1 MSNKTKL
8 SRIILA
14 GALAFTMVL
23 PTASVY
29 AENDEK
35 PPVVEEKKD
44 AEEQKD
50 VIETKEQ
57 EIKVD
62 PAEAKK
68 MIKENLSK
76 IEERS
81 SKVDKEINVV
91 QEKLDKLAE
100 GQEDIVKDFTKFKED
115 KEAFNANIKTIKES
129 LEDEEVNYTSILE
142 MVDELKERLYVFEGK
157 VKELSESA
165 DKLVPSDR
173 FVDTRFDK
181 VQEKIKNLYYELED
195 TKVKPEERQKK
206 VNEFL
211 EETKKIKDSI
221 EDVRKIM
228 LNEEKDNNEKL
239 KEVIKLEDSI
249 SKIDTEFHEY
259 MHKSRIEDLEFGM
272 EYDIRYI
279 EGAIYRFSELKL
291 TSPSRVKE
299 RDEYIRIGREAA
311 DKLRKAKKDLARETL
326 TLDEIQKI
334 ADEGAEVAKKLEE
347 AEDMYKDQFLELR
360 DKLET
365 YLTNLNSLSDRLVN
379 VEANDEVADDLLSLI
394 SSVSYAQEETKAILK
409 ILDEKVPDKEEINAR
424 HEKLV
429 EILKGIE
436 DSANE
441 ILNTKRPVK
450 PVPPVKEETQEEVK
464 EDTEIKAE
472 VKTELKEN
480 VNPEYRKIQTSD
492 PTGVA
497 SSILGQLSLLGS
509 ALAAAGY
516 GLKKKNK

>member
-1 MSNKTKL
+1 MSNKTNL

-23 PTASVY
+23 PTAAVY

-35 PPVVEEKKD
+35 PLVVEEKKN
-44 AEEQKD
+44 AEEQKV
-50 VIETKEQ
+50 VIEIKEK
-57 EIKVD
+57 EVKID
-62 PAEAKK
+62 PAEAEKT
-68 MIKENLSK
+68 IKDNLSK

-81 SKVDKEINVV
+81 SKVDKDIKSV

-100 GQEDIVKDFTKFKED
+100 GQEGIVKDFTKFKEE
-115 KEAFNANIKTIKES
+115 KEAFNANIKTIEES
-129 LEDEEVNYTSILE
+129 LKAEEVNYASILK

-165 DKLVPSDR
+165 DKLIPSDR
-173 FVDTRFDK
+173 FVDSRFDK

-195 TKVKPEERQKK
+195 LKVKPEERQKK

-221 EDVRKIM
+221 EDTRKII
-228 LNEEKDNNEKL
+228 LNKEKDNNEKL

-259 MHKSRIEDLEFGM
+259 MHKNRIEDLEFGM

-279 EGAIYRFSELKL
+279 EGAIYRFTELKL
-291 TSPSRVKE
+291 NSPSRIKE

-311 DKLRKAKKDLARETL
+311 DKLRKAKKALARETL
-326 TLDEIQKI
+326 SLDEIQKI
-334 ADEGAEVAKKLEE
+334 ADECAEVAKKIEE
-347 AEDMYKDQFLELR
+347 AEDMFKDQFLELR

-365 YLTNLNSLSDRLVN
+365 YLTNLNRLSDRLVN
-379 VEANDEVADDLLSLI
+379 LNPNGEIADDYLSLTA
-394 SSVSYAQEETKAILK
+394 SVSYAQEETKAILK
-409 ILDEKVPDKEEINAR
+409 ILDEKVPDKEEINER
-424 HEKLV
+424 HTKLV
-429 EILKGIE
+429 EVLKGIE
-436 DSANE
+436 DSANKV
-441 ILNTKRPVK
+441 LKVKRPVK
-450 PVPPVKEETQEEVK
+450 PVPPAKEEVK
-464 EDTEIKAE
+464 TEEKKNVEVKAE
-472 VKTELKEN
+472 VKEN
-480 VNPEYRKIQTSD
+480 SNPKYKKIQTSD
-492 PTGVA
+492 PTVVA
-497 SSILGQLSLLGS
+497 SSIFGQLSLLGS